1 MKTFSIKTRSVS
13 YRAGFDE
20 SLLSSFS
27 IAWLNSGVNSLYVSD
42 YDYSHEKGR
51 DIGDVKEM
59 EQPLKTGKTG
69 EAHSAKCGRLR
80 EMRTVTDSFKWHNH
94 AVFSEVYKL

>member
-1 MKTFSIKTRSVS
+1 M
-13 YRAGFDE
+13 
-20 SLLSSFS
+20 
-27 IAWLNSGVNSLYVSD
+27 SD

-51 DIGDVKEM
+51 DIGDVKGM

-69 EAHSAKCGRLR
+69 RGTANPAP
-80 EMRTVTDSFKWHNH
+80 MRTVTDSFKWHNH

>member
-1 MKTFSIKTRSVS
+1 MNHCFPLLVS
-13 YRAGFDE
+13 
-20 SLLSSFS
+20 L
-27 IAWLNSGVNSLYVSD
+27 WPNSGVNSLYVCLITITAT
-42 YDYSHEKGR
+42 EKGR
-51 DIGDVKEM
+51 DIGDVKGM

-69 EAHSAKCGRLR
+69 RGTANPAPKIVSRLR

>member
-1 MKTFSIKTRSVS
+1 MNHCFPLLVS
-13 YRAGFDE
+13 
-20 SLLSSFS
+20 L
-27 IAWLNSGVNSLYVSD
+27 WPNSGVNSLSD

-51 DIGDVKEM
+51 DIGDVKGM

-69 EAHSAKCGRLR
+69 RGTANPAPKIASRLR

>member
-1 MKTFSIKTRSVS
+1 M
-13 YRAGFDE
+13 
-20 SLLSSFS
+20 
-27 IAWLNSGVNSLYVSD
+27 SD

-51 DIGDVKEM
+51 DIGDVKGM
-59 EQPLKTGKTG
+59 EQPHKTGKTG
-69 EAHSAKCGRLR
+69 RGTANPAPKIASRLR

>member
-1 MKTFSIKTRSVS
+1 M
-13 YRAGFDE
+13 
-20 SLLSSFS
+20 
-27 IAWLNSGVNSLYVSD
+27 SD

-51 DIGDVKEM
+51 DIGDVKGM

-69 EAHSAKCGRLR
+69 RGTANPAPKIVSRLR

-94 AVFSEVYKL
+94 AVFSEVYKLERQVKSPRNLISEGLASFLYIGGQTVV

>member
-1 MKTFSIKTRSVS
+1 M
-13 YRAGFDE
+13 
-20 SLLSSFS
+20 LSSFS
-27 IAWLNSGVNSLYVSD
+27 IALAEEWCQCVVGVSD

-51 DIGDVKEM
+51 DIGDVKGM

-69 EAHSAKCGRLR
+69 RGTANPAPKIASRLR